1 MGCVISTFINFS
13 LNYIYLFVI
22 SLFVRTG
29 ERAILHG
36 GLLIVLVGFF
46 ILLPWGKKLPNIQ
59 WQGIIQVILNYHHD
73 LFLKAFYCIFL
84 LMAHVIYFYRNK
96 E

>member
-1 MGCVISTFINFS
+1 MM
-13 LNYIYLFVI
+13 YLIVI
-22 SLFVRTG
+22 SLFDRTG

-59 WQGIIQVILNYHHD
+59 WQGIIPIILNYHYNVLLKACVLYFFLNGMRN
-73 LFLKAFYCIFL
+73 LFLQK
-84 LMAHVIYFYRNK
+84 
-96 E
+96 

>member
-1 MGCVISTFINFS
+1 M
-13 LNYIYLFVI
+13 IYLIVI
-22 SLFVRTG
+22 SLFDRTG

-59 WQGIIQVILNYHHD
+59 WQGIIQVILTDHHNG
-73 LFLKAFYCIFL
+73 FLKAFYCVFF
-84 LMAHVIYFYRNK
+84 LMACITFLQK
-96 E
+96 